1 MAGLGDSRGGP
12 DRCGTSAVRPVY
24 LPRLSEPK
32 QSRPGAE
39 QQPMNPRAIPAAS
52 RPQRRFLHG
61 ATASTFFL
69 SALVTT
75 GPVLAQERSPIVEK
89 ASSSRAKGDD
99 GAPVLVYEIADF
111 ECSHCARF
119 AIDVFPKID
128 SAFVKT
134 GKVQWVYVNLPV
146 PTHPTS
152 WLAHE
157 AALCAG
163 AVADRFWQMH
173 DRIYASQEAWMS
185 ASDPFAMLDSFA
197 RDLEV
202 PIEPFRNCTTT
213 DAVSSLLLQDIMFAM
228 SGRINGTPAFIVNNE
243 QSVMGLKSFEE
254 WKSILEPLIKAKS
267 GK

>member
-1 MAGLGDSRGGP
+1 LLRGL
-12 DRCGTSAVRPVY
+12 TSGAV
-24 LPRLSEPK
+24 
-32 QSRPGAE
+32 A
-39 QQPMNPRAIPAAS
+39 
-52 RPQRRFLHG
+52 
-61 ATASTFFL
+61 L
-69 SALVTT
+69 SALVSA
-75 GPVLAQERSPIVEK
+75 GPARAQERSPTVEK
-89 ASSSRAKGDD
+89 ASSSRSKGADD
-99 GAPVLVYEIADF
+99 APVLVYEIADF

-119 AIDVFPKID
+119 AIEVFPQID

-173 DRIYASQEAWMS
+173 DMLYASQEAWMS
-185 ASDPFAMLDSFA
+185 ASDPFAMLDRFA
-197 RDLEV
+197 KELEI
-202 PIEPFRNCTTT
+202 PAAPFRNCTET

-228 SGRINGTPAFIVNNE
+228 AGRINGTPAFIVDNE